1 MFLISSCA
9 ARRCLWSPSI
19 FLGLKVASRDH
30 GAQDRGGVPHDDI
43 RSAPVQQL
51 GELFEVQEVE
61 DLRDR
66 IVQESPD
73 RRQAACMRY
82 GSQGTVLIGAHR
94 RGREQVPV
102 ELPDPEGTIWA
113 RIFSLLP
120 KGLQGVGAGQVP
132 VVALLVQV

>member
-66 IVQESPD
+66 LV
-73 RRQAACMRY
+73 QAACMRY
-82 GSQGTVLIGAHR
+82 GSQGTVLVGAHR
-94 RGREQVPV
+94 RGREQDPV
-102 ELPDPEGTIWA
+102 ELPDPEGSIWA

-132 VVALLVQV
+132 IVALLVQV